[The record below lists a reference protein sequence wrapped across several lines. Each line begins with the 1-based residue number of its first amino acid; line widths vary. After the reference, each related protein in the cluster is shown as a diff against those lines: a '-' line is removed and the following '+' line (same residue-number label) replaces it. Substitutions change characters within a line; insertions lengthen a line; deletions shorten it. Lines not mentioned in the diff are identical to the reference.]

1 MLVGKRMKREPVTV
15 TREESLRKAR
25 ELLDSRR
32 IRHLPVVEGKRLVG
46 IITDRDIQQA
56 SPSSTAP
63 ISDQDL
69 SEFLERVKVG
79 EVMVSEVVTTSPFT
93 SIEEAAKVM
102 QERKIGCL
110 PVLDRGEL
118 VGIITETDILGV
130 LVEVMGIKE
139 ASSRLEVELPD
150 RPGALATVAQIIK
163 KHNINICSVLTVPSE
178 EPEKRVVLIRVNT
191 INPTPLIRAIEEAG
205 FRVLPAYEV

>member
-46 IITDRDIQQA
+46 IITDSDIRQA

-191 INPTPLIRAIEEAG
+191 INPNPLIRAIEEAG